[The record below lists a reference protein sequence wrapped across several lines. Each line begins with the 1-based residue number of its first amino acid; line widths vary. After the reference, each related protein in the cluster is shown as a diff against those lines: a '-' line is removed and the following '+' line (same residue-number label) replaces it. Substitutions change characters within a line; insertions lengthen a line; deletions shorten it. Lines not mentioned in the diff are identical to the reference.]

1 MLNKILI
8 ITLIVSINSILSLK
22 SIDLCYSIDSICKGN
37 YNYKCTKDIC
47 SLNKNTCYSYYSN
60 FIGYQEFRS
69 LKYVTLIHKNIKA
82 CEYKLNLQDYCLK
95 MTKCS
100 KSNPIVWSPFNYYSQ
115 LIVTNCKC
123 EGMHS
128 FECGRFCTL
137 SKKYC
142 DLIQIKIKKN
152 GTNKFEAELCY

>member
-1 MLNKILI
+1 
-8 ITLIVSINSILSLK
+8 
-22 SIDLCYSIDSICKGN
+22 
-37 YNYKCTKDIC
+37 
-47 SLNKNTCYSYYSN
+47 
-60 FIGYQEFRS
+60 
-69 LKYVTLIHKNIKA
+69 
-82 CEYKLNLQDYCLK
+82 

-100 KSNPIVWSPFNYYSQ
+100 KSTPIVWSPFNYYSQ
-115 LIVTNCKC
+115 LIVKNCKC
-123 EGMHS
+123 EGIYS